1 MSLKIVQNDFLKKIS
16 LKNTRLYLMKHLIL
30 VEEANQYAKLS
41 EFNKAISTYEEAISI
56 QPGYVEAYYN
66 LGNLY
71 HQMGELDKA
80 VRNFKKVVALDPDYS
95 KVHPNKTLLVIYFFS
110 KGEIN
115 NALETLQTWIK
126 SNPDDA
132 LLFNMMGGCYL
143 SLREF
148 KMSIQSYEKALEL
161 KPDYAIPQH
170 MINSLKGHTSK
181 SPPKEY
187 VKNLFDDYAERFND
201 SLVQGLQYKLPF
213 VIKDLIQNISSKSKF
228 AKTIDLGC
236 GTGLSGNGLSEI
248 SEHLSGIDISE
259 NMISKADELDVYDNL
274 YTGDI
279 VEVLNAVQEN
289 FDLFV
294 ALDVLIYVG
303 DVESIFK
310 TVHKYSN
317 PESIFVFSTEIQEES
332 GYSLLSSSRYSHSD
346 SYIMNQAS
354 GKFVLI
360 KSKDTVLRKEGN
372 NLIHGKI
379 YFFKPYS

>member
-1 MSLKIVQNDFLKKIS
+1 
-16 LKNTRLYLMKHLIL
+16 MKHLIL
-30 VEEANQYAKLS
+30 VEEANQFAKLS
-41 EFNKAISTYEEAISI
+41 EFNKAISTYKEAISI

-80 VRNFKKVVALDPDYS
+80 VRNYKKVVALDPDYS

-110 KGEIN
+110 KGEIH
-115 NALETLQTWIK
+115 NALETLQAWIK
-126 SNPDDA
+126 PNPDDA

-303 DVESIFK
+303 DVESIFN
-310 TVHKYSN
+310 TIHKYSN

-360 KSKDTVLRKEGN
+360 KSKDTVIRKEGN

>member
-1 MSLKIVQNDFLKKIS
+1 MIFRKIS
-16 LKNTRLYLMKHLIL
+16 QKNTRLYFMKHLIL
-30 VEEANQYAKLS
+30 VDEANQLVKLS
-41 EFNKAISTYEEAISI
+41 EYNKAISSYKEAISI
-56 QPGYVEAYYN
+56 QSDFVEAYYK

-80 VRNFKKVVALDPDYS
+80 VRNYKKVVSLDPDYS

-115 NALETLQTWIK
+115 NALETLQAWIK

-170 MINSLKGHTSK
+170 MINSLTGHTSK

-213 VIKDLIQNISSKSKF
+213 IIKDLIQNISSKSKF
-228 AKTIDLGC
+228 VKTIDLGC

-303 DVESIFK
+303 DIESIFN

-317 PESIFVFSTEIQEES
+317 PESIFVFSTEIQEEN

-360 KSKDTVLRKEGN
+360 NSKDTVIRKEGSD
-372 NLIHGKI
+372 LIHGKI
-379 YFFKPYS
+379 YFFKSV

>member
-1 MSLKIVQNDFLKKIS
+1 MNLEKIS
-16 LKNTRLYLMKHLIL
+16 LKNTRLYLMKHSIL
-30 VEEANQYAKLS
+30 FEEANQFAKLS

-56 QPGYVEAYYN
+56 QPGFVEAFYN

-115 NALETLQTWIK
+115 NALETLQEWIK

-213 VIKDLIQNISSKSKF
+213 IIKDLIQNISSKSKF

-259 NMISKADELDVYDNL
+259 NMILKADELDVYDNL

-332 GYSLLSSSRYSHSD
+332 GYSLLPSSRYSHSD

-354 GKFVLI
+354 EKFVLI
-360 KSKDTVLRKEGN
+360 KSKDTVIRKEGN

-379 YFFKPYS
+379 YFFKPV